1 MIETSCLIDFTIYY
15 HDEIKKKRQYVGRE
29 SFIKHGEVQKCVQN
43 AFENSQ
49 RSRGRR
55 KCRRFDD
62 IKIDIRDVYSEVT
75 Q

>member
-1 MIETSCLIDFTIYY
+1 MKF
-15 HDEIKKKRQYVGRE
+15 KKRYVGRE

-43 AFENSQ
+43 AFGNSR
-49 RSRGRR
+49 RSLVRR

-62 IKIDIRDVYSEVT
+62 IKIDIRDVYSEVM